1 MAKPKASKQREQEPA
16 KTRLY
21 LTVDTAL
28 LKRYKHTA
36 VDLGLSESDLF
47 ELFASMHCGS
57 VHARGVSDEL
67 RAAAAGQ
74 GSGAPIDQAAPV
86 VRIPNVTNR
95 LNDIARRA
103 HGPIDDAL
111 DGLANE
117 SA

>member
-36 VDLGLSESDLF
+36 VDLGMSESDLF

-86 VRIPNVTNR
+86 VRIQTVTDR
-95 LNDIARRA
+95 IGDIARKSTA
-103 HGPIDDAL
+103 PVDDAI

>member
-16 KTRLY
+16 KSRLY
-21 LTVDTAL
+21 LTVDSAL

-36 VDLGLSESDLF
+36 VDLGMSESDLF
-47 ELFASMHCGS
+47 ELFASMHCGG

-74 GSGAPIDQAAPV
+74 GSGAPIEPQAQI

-95 LNDIARRA
+95 IGDIARKSTA
-103 HGPIDDAL
+103 PVDDAI
-111 DGLANE
+111 DGLVGE
-117 SA
+117 